1 MKKKILLVALA
12 VAMFVCLFAISVSAA
27 ADPYASYYDKTY
39 VTTDN
44 VELTLY
50 EKDGDTFYPLAW
62 FYDSETAKYESF
74 RVGTEVIFTQAD
86 GVTPLSAGNDFTQNT
101 PVKFAD
107 ESVTYGIANMILVN
121 LQGSAINMFSGDWS
135 SLPIQAIYNNTSLA
149 YINGSA
155 FNKNQS
161 LTVFDIPKAHT
172 GKLAFNKFCLANC
185 PNLKELYI
193 PQNAH
198 FRDTS
203 AFEYSGLVKVEF
215 AENWAPIEHFK
226 NESKDPTLPGYT
238 FNQCKQLQEVKL
250 PSNLLSIGNFDFY
263 QCVNLVSVEL
273 PTSLTSIGNAA
284 FKDCDILESIYP
296 AGQAPVKYAIILP
309 EGIEAIGVSALWG
322 VDTIKYIKLPSTLQ
336 TLGAEALR
344 NNDNL
349 EYIDY
354 NNCGITGTLNNYDY
368 YDNKKMVAVSLPS
381 GITSLNAKQVFTNC
395 SSLEVLWLPDK
406 LTSIGSFNGC
416 QKLYFTDKPFTIDWY
431 DGIFDTDN
439 WGGQKP
445 AKPKVY
451 YFPSGLTNFGEA
463 FNSCYALN
471 DIIVFPEGVTTIEHQ
486 YTFYNL
492 NGKTFAFQ
500 GVVTS
505 FYQNSNMKANYYFL
519 NDSVTADTLTAT
531 GNANRNFY
539 FHLEGAHLCEK
550 VTSVEATCVTNKS
563 DIQYCFCR
571 AKMGST
577 EVENTALGHNFDLEN
592 GAIKQSITY
601 ADYSKAGT
609 LTIKCSR
616 CSSVTTKGTP
626 QLFTCLGYSAPMSGT
641 GGIAV
646 GYTVNNEAITEY
658 TEATGKTLKYGVFA
672 VAKEKLGDSDV
683 FGENGEA
690 ANGVISAEIT
700 NYSFVAFDLKVI
712 GFTDEHKDTKLAMG
726 AYVAVTDGE
735 KTEYS
740 YMQATDKGAQVGKYY
755 FASYSD
761 VTKEDA

>member
-12 VAMFVCLFAISVSAA
+12 VAMLVCLFAISASAE
-27 ADPYASYYDKTY
+27 DPYASYYDKTY
-39 VTTDN
+39 VTADN
-44 VELTLY
+44 VELSLY
-50 EKDGDTFYPLAW
+50 EKEGDTFYPLAW
-62 FYDSETAKYESF
+62 FYDSENAKYESF

-86 GVTPLSAGNDFTQNT
+86 GVTPLPAGNDFTQNT

-107 ESVTYGIANMILVN
+107 ESVTYGIANMILIN
-121 LQGSAINMFSGDWS
+121 LQGSSINMFSGDWS

-215 AENWAPIEHFK
+215 AENWAPIEHFS

-309 EGIEAIGVSALWG
+309 EGIEAIGVSTLWG

-431 DGIFDTDN
+431 DGIFDTDD

-445 AKPKVY
+445 AKPEIY
-451 YFPSGLTNFGEA
+451 YFPSGLTNFSEA

-471 DIIVFPEGVTTIEHQ
+471 DTIVFPEGVTTISHQ

-492 NGKTFAFQ
+492 SGKNFAFK

-505 FYQNSNMKANYYFL
+505 FLQNSNTKSNYYFL
-519 NDSVTADTLTAT
+519 NDAVTADTLTAT

-539 FHLEGAHLCEK
+539 FHSEGVHLCEK
-550 VTSVEATCVTNKS
+550 VTTVDATCVTNKI
-563 DIQYCFCR
+563 DTKYCFCGIS
-571 AKMGST
+571 MGAEET
-577 EVENTALGHNFDLEN
+577 AETALGHSHTIFVGLIYESYATDGYYSYKCERCEDLNKEES
-592 GAIKQSITY
+592 AP
-601 ADYSKAGT
+601 A
-609 LTIKCSR
+609 
-616 CSSVTTKGTP
+616 
-626 QLFTCLGYSAPMSGT
+626 LFVNLGYST
-641 GGIAV
+641 
-646 GYTVNNEAITEY
+646 TEY
-658 TEATGKTLKYGVFA
+658 EVGGMTIGFAANDKAIKNYEDITGKSIEYGVFA
-672 VAKEKLGDSDV
+672 VVKDRLGTNDV
-683 FGENGEA
+683 FDEDGNKSE
-690 ANGVISAEIT
+690 GVISVDFT
-700 NYSFVAFDLKVI
+700 CKYDLFDLRIV
-712 GFTDEHKDTKLAMG
+712 GFTDEYKEIELAMG
-726 AYVAVTDGE
+726 AYVVTTDGE
-735 KTEYS
+735 ATEYS
-740 YMQATDKGAQVGKYY
+740 YLQAGTPKENEKYCFVSYKDLVG
-755 FASYSD
+755 
-761 VTKEDA
+761 